1 MRTRYEVIGI
11 GNENENEKEKKYRY
25 RKEDEIVQASEL
37 SPSPLKSFHH
47 GNEKI
52 CVPRYLV

>member
-11 GNENENEKEKKYRY
+11 ENENENENEKKYRY

-37 SPSPLKSFHH
+37 SPSPLKS
-47 GNEKI
+47 
-52 CVPRYLV
+52 